1 MIVLAYDDAAGVTAA
16 FNRNVLAV
24 VNREL
29 HADFDLGAFAHD
41 ASWNPAL
48 ERVEIR
54 LRSRRAQIV
63 RIASLGM
70 EVTFQAGES
79 ILTEISRR
87 FRREVIARAAQ
98 RAGLR
103 RARGTR
109 TRTAGTACRCCRRR
123 VSSGDR
129 AVTGG

>member
-79 ILTEISRR
+79 ILTENQSQ
-87 FRREVIARAAQ
+87 VPAR
-98 RAGLR
+98 
-103 RARGTR
+103 
-109 TRTAGTACRCCRRR
+109 
-123 VSSGDR
+123 GDR
-129 AVTGG
+129 AGCAAGRPAPRAWHADADGWYRVSLLSPTRELG